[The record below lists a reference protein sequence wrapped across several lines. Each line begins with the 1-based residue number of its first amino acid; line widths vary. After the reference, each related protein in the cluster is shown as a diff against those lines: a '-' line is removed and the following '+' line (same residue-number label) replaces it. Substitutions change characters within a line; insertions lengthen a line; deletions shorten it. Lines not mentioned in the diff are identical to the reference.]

1 MKTWGASLVWIV
13 EFDPDA
19 IKDLKKLDKPIQ
31 QRIYGFLLDRLAQ
44 MDNPRDLGEALAG
57 AKLGAYWKYR
67 VGDWR
72 IICDLQDQRIVV
84 RVLRVGNR
92 REVYR

>member
-1 MKTWGASLVWIV
+1 MAWAV

-19 IKDLKKLDKPIQ
+19 VKDLKKLDKQ
-31 QRIYGFLLDRLAQ
+31 VQVRILEFLRKRLSTLAS
-44 MDNPRDLGEALAG
+44 PREFGEPLAG
-57 AKLGAYWKYR
+57 SKLGNYWKYR

-84 RVLRVGNR
+84 RVSVVSSRGWLV
-92 REVYR
+92 

>member
-1 MKTWGASLVWIV
+1 MAWRV

-19 IKDLKKLDKPIQ
+19 VKDLKKLDKPVQ
-31 QRIYGFLLDRLAQ
+31 ARILDFLRERLARL
-44 MDNPRDLGEALAG
+44 DNPRELGEPLAG
-57 AKLGAYWKYR
+57 SKLGNYWKYR

>member
-1 MKTWGASLVWIV
+1 MGYEV

-19 IKDLKKLDKPIQ
+19 VKDLKKLDRPVQ
-31 QRIYGFLLDRLAQ
+31 LRLVGFLKQRVAKLE
-44 MDNPRDLGEALAG
+44 NPRDLGEALTG
-57 AKLGAYWKYR
+57 ATLGNYWKYR

-72 IICDLQDQRIVV
+72 IICDIQDRRIIV
-84 RVLRVGNR
+84 RVLRIGNR

>member
-1 MKTWGASLVWIV
+1 LAWQI

-19 IKDLKKLDKPIQ
+19 LKDLRKLDKPIQ
-31 QRIYGFLLDRLAQ
+31 IRLVGFLRTRVSSLT
-44 MDNPRDLGEALAG
+44 NPRDIGEALSG
-57 AKLGAYWKYR
+57 QRLGSYWKYR

-72 IICDLQDQRIVV
+72 IICDVQDQKILV
-84 RVLRVGNR
+84 RVLRIGNR

>member
-1 MKTWGASLVWIV
+1 MAWHI

-19 IKDLKKLDKPIQ
+19 LKELKKLDRPIQ
-31 QRIYGFLLDRLAQ
+31 LRLLVFLRDRLAPLE
-44 MDNPRDLGEALAG
+44 DPRSLGEALSG
-57 AKLGAYWKYR
+57 ARLGSYWKYR

-72 IICDLQDQRIVV
+72 IVCDIQDQRIVV
-84 RVLRVGNR
+84 RVLRIGNR

>member
-1 MKTWGASLVWIV
+1 MGYSV

-19 IKDLKKLDKPIQ
+19 MRDLKKLDRPNQ
-31 QRIYGFLLDRLAQ
+31 QRLVGFLKDRVATLD
-44 MDNPRDLGEALAG
+44 DPRSIGEALSG
-57 AKLGAYWKYR
+57 AKLGQYWKYR

-72 IICDLQDQRIVV
+72 IVCDIQDQRIVV

-92 REVYR
+92 KEIYRG

>member
-1 MKTWGASLVWIV
+1 MGYEI

-19 IKDLKKLDKPIQ
+19 LKDLKKLDREV
-31 QRIYGFLLDRLAQ
+31 QRRRLGFLKSRVATLD
-44 MDNPRDLGEALAG
+44 DPRSLGEALAG
-57 AKLGAYWKYR
+57 SRLGNYWKYR

-72 IICDLQDQRIVV
+72 IICDLQDRRIVV

>member
-1 MKTWGASLVWIV
+1 LAWQI

-19 IKDLKKLDKPIQ
+19 LKDLRKLDKPNQI
-31 QRIYGFLLDRLAQ
+31 RLVGFLRTRVSSLT
-44 MDNPRDLGEALAG
+44 NPRDIGEALSG
-57 AKLGAYWKYR
+57 QRLGSYWKYR

-72 IICDLQDQRIVV
+72 IICDIQDQKILV
-84 RVLRVGNR
+84 RVLRIGNR

>member
-1 MKTWGASLVWIV
+1 MAWQI

-19 IKDLKKLDKPIQ
+19 LKELKRLDRPVQI
-31 QRIYGFLLDRLAQ
+31 RLVAFLRDRLAPL
-44 MDNPRDLGEALAG
+44 DDPRSLGEALSG
-57 AKLGAYWKYR
+57 ARLGSYWKYR

-72 IICDLQDQRIVV
+72 IVCDIQDQRVVV
-84 RVLRVGNR
+84 RVLRLGNR

>member
-1 MKTWGASLVWIV
+1 MAWIV

-19 IKDLKKLDKPIQ
+19 VKDLKKLDKQ
-31 QRIYGFLLDRLAQ
+31 VRVRILEFLRNRLATMQ
-44 MDNPRDLGEALAG
+44 NPRELGEALAG
-57 AKLGAYWKYR
+57 SKLGNYWKYR
-67 VGDWR
+67 IGDWR
-72 IICDLQDQRIVV
+72 VICDLQDQRIVV

>member
-1 MKTWGASLVWIV
+1 LAWAI

-19 IKDLKKLDKPIQ
+19 VKDLKKLDRQ
-31 QRIYGFLLDRLAQ
+31 VQVRLLGFLRERVATLED
-44 MDNPRDLGEALAG
+44 PRSIGEALAG
-57 AKLGAYWKYR
+57 ARLGHYWKYR

-72 IICDLQDQRIVV
+72 IIADIQDARIIV

-92 REVYR
+92 RDVYR

>member
-1 MKTWGASLVWIV
+1 MAWQI

-19 IKDLKKLDKPIQ
+19 LKELKKIDRPVQKRLLS
-31 QRIYGFLLDRLAQ
+31 FLRDRLSPLE
-44 MDNPRDLGEALAG
+44 DPRSLGEALSG
-57 AKLGAYWKYR
+57 ARLGSYWKYR
-67 VGDWR
+67 VGDWH
-72 IICDLQDQRIVV
+72 IVCDIQDHRIVV

>member
-1 MKTWGASLVWIV
+1 MAWQI

-19 IKDLKKLDKPIQ
+19 LKDLRKLDKPIQ
-31 QRIYGFLLDRLAQ
+31 IRLVGFLRSRVSSLT
-44 MDNPRDLGEALAG
+44 NPRDLGEALSG
-57 AKLGAYWKYR
+57 QKLGSYWKYL

-72 IICDLQDQRIVV
+72 IICDIQDQRIVV

>member
-1 MKTWGASLVWIV
+1 MAWQI

-19 IKDLKKLDKPIQ
+19 LKDLRKIDKQIQ
-31 QRIYGFLLDRLAQ
+31 IRLVGFLRSRVGALD
-44 MDNPRDLGEALAG
+44 DPRSIGEALSGQRLAS
-57 AKLGAYWKYR
+57 YWKYR

-72 IICDLQDQRIVV
+72 IISDIQDQRIVV
-84 RVLRVGNR
+84 RVLRMDNR

>member
-1 MKTWGASLVWIV
+1 MAWQI

-19 IKDLKKLDKPIQ
+19 VKELQKLDRPVQVRLIA
-31 QRIYGFLLDRLAQ
+31 FLRDRLALLE
-44 MDNPRDLGEALAG
+44 DPRSLGEALSG
-57 AKLGAYWKYR
+57 ARLGSYWKYR

-72 IICDLQDQRIVV
+72 IVCDIQDQRIVV

>member
-1 MKTWGASLVWIV
+1 MAWQI

-19 IKDLKKLDKPIQ
+19 LKDLRKIDKPVQ
-31 QRIYGFLLDRLAQ
+31 VRLVGFLRSRVGALD
-44 MDNPRDLGEALAG
+44 DPRSIGEALSG
-57 AKLGAYWKYR
+57 QRLGSYWKYR

-72 IICDLQDQRIVV
+72 IICDIQDQRIVV
-84 RVLRVGNR
+84 RVLRMGNR

>member
-1 MKTWGASLVWIV
+1 LGYSV

-19 IKDLKKLDKPIQ
+19 MKDLKKLDRPIQ
-31 QRIYGFLLDRLAQ
+31 QRLVGFLKDRVATLD
-44 MDNPRDLGEALAG
+44 DPRSIGEALSG
-57 AKLGAYWKYR
+57 AKLGQYWKYR

-72 IICDLQDQRIVV
+72 IVCDIQDQRIVV

-92 REVYR
+92 KEIYRG